1 MSMTKGNG
9 YLVEMRNIHKSFGKV
24 LALRGVDFNLNNNE
38 IVGLIGD
45 NGAGKST
52 LIKILSGS
60 LTPTKGEVYFRGE
73 KINFASY
80 APMTARRLGIE
91 TVYQEKTLGENQS
104 LWRNIFLGRPITNKA
119 GFINIKAEKKETD
132 KIMKDFIGLR
142 GVGISPDTKVS
153 NLSGG
158 ERQGVAIGRAMY
170 FKADLVILD
179 EPTLALSLVEA
190 RRVLDFIIKLKE
202 GGKSCVI
209 ISHNIPDIYAVSDK
223 FILIDRGEVVG
234 EYRKS
239 EISLEELIENFL
251 KFCK

>member
-1 MSMTKGNG
+1 MTKGNG

>member
-1 MSMTKGNG
+1 MTKENG
-9 YLVEMRNIHKSFGKV
+9 YLVEMKNIYKSFGKV
-24 LALRGVDFNLNNNE
+24 VALGGVDFTLNNNE

-52 LIKILSGS
+52 LIKILSGAQA
-60 LTPTKGEVYFRGE
+60 PTKGEVYFRGE
-73 KINFASY
+73 KINFGSY
-80 APMTARRLGIE
+80 APLTARRLGIE

-119 GFINIKAEKKETD
+119 GFININAEKEETD
-132 KIMKDFIGLR
+132 KIMKDFIGLT
-142 GVGISPDTKVS
+142 GAGLSPDTKVS
-153 NLSGG
+153 HLSGG
-158 ERQGVAIGRAMY
+158 ERQGIAIGRAMY
-170 FKADLVILD
+170 FKAELLILD
-179 EPTLALSLVEA
+179 EPTLALSLIEA
-190 RRVLDFIIKLKE
+190 RRVLDFISKLKKS
-202 GGKSCVI
+202 GKACII

-223 FILIDRGEVVG
+223 FVVMDRGEVVG